1 MERAYILIKTRIGEI
16 PEVVRFLR
24 KSEGVI
30 SADMTFGPYDV
41 VAVVEAED
49 ICEIAELVA
58 TTIQCTPGVVDTLT
72 CPACTRV
79 GL

>member
-1 MERAYILIKTRIGEI
+1 MEKAYVLIKAHVGDI

-24 KSEGVI
+24 RSEGVV

-49 ICEIAELVA
+49 ICAVAEVVA

>member
-30 SADMTFGPYDV
+30 SADMTFGH
-41 VAVVEAED
+41 
-49 ICEIAELVA
+49 L
-58 TTIQCTPGVVDTLT
+58 
-72 CPACTRV
+72 
-79 GL
+79 